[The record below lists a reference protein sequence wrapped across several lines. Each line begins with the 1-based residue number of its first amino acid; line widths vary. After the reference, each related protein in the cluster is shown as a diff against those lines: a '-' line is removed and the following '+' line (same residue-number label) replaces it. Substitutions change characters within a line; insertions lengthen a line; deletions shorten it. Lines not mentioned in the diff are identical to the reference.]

1 MREGAFP
8 LAESSGRC
16 NWRSGGGRG
25 GVCLNETRVQLWR
38 RRSRCAEG
46 RLWWW
51 GQCLRLCR
59 GRGRGVMEAERL
71 ARNLHHAVEEEE
83 AESVERWLRKNAD
96 PNLVLPEGLAA
107 VHLASVKDTEGGLKC
122 LKLIL
127 QHQGDPNL
135 GTVEDLTPLHI
146 AASWGCLKS
155 LKLLLR
161 YGGDPSLQDQDGM
174 KPEDLAEE
182 QKNMKC
188 VRILKEYRQLSL
200 NQEPL
205 DVSPKHQYVA
215 ASPPP
220 PPPVDGRPRFFTD
233 PTESLAV
240 SPPPR
245 SNGGGGTVSSSGG
258 ASGETRSTGPRAPGP
273 DGQTHTDDRG
283 TLPDTSTGTGTA
295 RCDSPEDRASL
306 SGLSAAAAE
315 DRTPGPLRPDPRAAA
330 NGRLSEPVDASLLL
344 FDDEGD
350 GAANGRD
357 SPPSGDGDSDS
368 SSELYASAVE
378 GLNVSPDPGPAAGR
392 EGTPG
397 RGGGGSGLAVLLR
410 KATSDP
416 KRRESEFEPSPP
428 SPVSSSASAVTPRS
442 GRRDSSLF
450 DRPVPA
456 PARVR
461 RVRSPPRAGEGG
473 RPVVPCRRHH
483 SWDGRGS
490 DEGVDGTPL
499 SRSSSSG
506 LEESYPDTVP
516 VGAAVAAEAL
526 EGHRVTVRSPRGGPG
541 GDDRWDDDTWLTEIG
556 GDEDGGGG
564 SRCPALPD
572 PEGCPVPVDR
582 PPGQEAGGRG
592 SSGRSPPADLLS
604 NSRLRLRLRDLG
616 ADPGPVTRLTR
627 NVYLRRL
634 NRLVAEPRAP
644 RRRPPKAVTKMTR
657 FAAEFS
663 AELCRSLETF
673 VIPDC
678 RQDELILSQQFDQ
691 PDQIRRWRGGLVKSS
706 FNYLLLDPR
715 VTMNLPARSHALSD
729 DDCFRIFVN
738 AIFYVGKG
746 KRSRPYSHLN
756 EAQKHF
762 NNVRAQVNS
771 KLQRIMDIWAD
782 GLGVI
787 SLHCFQNVIA
797 VEAFT
802 REACMVD
809 ALGLPKLTNQK
820 RGDYYGTVATWTMK
834 RRRQLGVHLIRQASL
849 IFLAEG
855 ERQLRP
861 ADI

>member
-1 MREGAFP
+1 MANCGSLLCA
-8 LAESSGRC
+8 
-16 NWRSGGGRG
+16 NW
-25 GVCLNETRVQLWR
+25 LP
-38 RRSRCAEG
+38 
-46 RLWWW
+46 RL
-51 GQCLRLCR
+51 
-59 GRGRGVMEAERL
+59 
-71 ARNLHHAVEEEE
+71 
-83 AESVERWLRKNAD
+83 SVERWLRKNAD

-161 YGGDPSLQDQDGM
+161 YGADPSLQDQVGV
-174 KPEDLAEE
+174 PAQALGSFEVER
-182 QKNMKC
+182 N
-188 VRILKEYRQLSL
+188 
-200 NQEPL
+200 
-205 DVSPKHQYVA
+205 
-215 ASPPP
+215 
-220 PPPVDGRPRFFTD
+220 
-233 PTESLAV
+233 
-240 SPPPR
+240 
-245 SNGGGGTVSSSGG
+245 
-258 ASGETRSTGPRAPGP
+258 
-273 DGQTHTDDRG
+273 THTDDRG

-357 SPPSGDGDSDS
+357 PPPSGDGDSDS

-461 RVRSPPRAGEGG
+461 RV
-473 RPVVPCRRHH
+473 
-483 SWDGRGS
+483 
-490 DEGVDGTPL
+490 L
-499 SRSSSSG
+499 
-506 LEESYPDTVP
+506 
-516 VGAAVAAEAL
+516 
-526 EGHRVTVRSPRGGPG
+526 
-541 GDDRWDDDTWLTEIG
+541 
-556 GDEDGGGG
+556 
-564 SRCPALPD
+564 
-572 PEGCPVPVDR
+572 
-582 PPGQEAGGRG
+582 
-592 SSGRSPPADLLS
+592 
-604 NSRLRLRLRDLG
+604 
-616 ADPGPVTRLTR
+616 
-627 NVYLRRL
+627 
-634 NRLVAEPRAP
+634 
-644 RRRPPKAVTKMTR
+644 TKMTR

-762 NNVRAQVNS
+762 NNVRAQ
-771 KLQRIMDIWAD
+771 LQRIMDIWAD

-797 VEAFT
+797 VEDSMGQSCIVHFY
-802 REACMVD
+802 
-809 ALGLPKLTNQK
+809 LTNQK